1 MNSGRALRH
10 SQNQCAYAKQKGIN
24 SPCPYPN
31 LLTLPSSL
39 VLYANR
45 PLRETDHFSQA
56 SRGCVG
62 HDILDLGLAMPPYH
76 RLPHI
81 LDCPSLH
88 GDDAGLLNTFHTANS
103 NQLRQLREMG
113 CQRYMEASRPGAFE
127 DSTRRLQE
135 ELAARL
141 TQWEELSGNE
151 ESLDQRAAAMAYD
164 LCMEWGA
171 KIVFGLYD
179 ELQSRSQGWVT
190 YKALYAAEG
199 LAWQNI
205 KLY

>member
-1 MNSGRALRH
+1 MNSGHALRH
-10 SQNQCAYAKQKGIN
+10 SQNQYAYAKQKGID
-24 SPCPYPN
+24 SPCPHPN
-31 LLTLPSSL
+31 LSNLPSSL
-39 VLYANR
+39 ILYANR
-45 PLRETDHFSQA
+45 PLRETDLFSEA
-56 SRGCVG
+56 SRGCVN

-76 RLPHI
+76 RLPQI
-81 LDCPSLH
+81 LHSPFLY
-88 GDDAGLLNTFHTANS
+88 GDDAGLLSTYHTTNGD
-103 NQLRQLREMG
+103 QLRQLREMG
-113 CQRYMEASRPGAFE
+113 RQWYMEASRPGAFE

-151 ESLDQRAAAMAYD
+151 ASYDQWAAAMAYD

-171 KIVFGLYD
+171 KIVFGLHD
-179 ELQSRSQGWVT
+179 ELQSRSRGWVT

-199 LAWQNI
+199 LEWQNI

>member
-10 SQNQCAYAKQKGIN
+10 SQNQYAYAKQKGIN
-24 SPCPYPN
+24 SPCPHPN
-31 LLTLPSSL
+31 LSTLPSSL

-56 SRGCVG
+56 SRGCVD
-62 HDILDLGLAMPPYH
+62 HDILDLGLAVPPYH
-76 RLPHI
+76 RLPQI
-81 LDCPSLH
+81 LHSLSLH
-88 GDDAGLLNTFHTANS
+88 GDDAGLLDTYHTINGD
-103 NQLRQLREMG
+103 QLRQLREMG
-113 CQRYMEASRPGAFE
+113 RRRYMEASRPGTFE

-141 TQWEELSGNE
+141 TQWEGLSGNE
-151 ESLDQRAAAMAYD
+151 ESHDQQAAAMAHD

-171 KIVFGLYD
+171 KIVFGLHD

-190 YKALYAAEG
+190 YNALYAAEG

>member
-10 SQNQCAYAKQKGIN
+10 SQNQYAYSKQKGFD
-24 SPCPYPN
+24 SPCPHLN
-31 LLTLPSSL
+31 LSTLPSSL

-45 PLRETDHFSQA
+45 PLRETDHFRQA
-56 SRGCVG
+56 SHGCVN

-76 RLPHI
+76 RFPQI
-81 LDCPSLH
+81 LHSPSL
-88 GDDAGLLNTFHTANS
+88 GEDDAGLLNTYHTTNGD
-103 NQLRQLREMG
+103 QFRQLREMG
-113 CQRYMEASRPGAFE
+113 RQRYMEASRPGAFE

-141 TQWEELSGNE
+141 TQWEGLSGNE
-151 ESLDQRAAAMAYD
+151 ESHDQCAAAMAYD

-179 ELQSRSQGWVT
+179 ELQSRSRGWVT